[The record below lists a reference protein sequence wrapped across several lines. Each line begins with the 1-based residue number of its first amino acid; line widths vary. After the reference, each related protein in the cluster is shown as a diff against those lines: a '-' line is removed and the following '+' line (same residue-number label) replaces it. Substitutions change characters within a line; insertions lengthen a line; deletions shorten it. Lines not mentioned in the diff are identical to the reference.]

1 MLILTRRIGETIL
14 VGDQVA
20 ITVTRVKG
28 RQVGLA
34 IAAPKAIHVLRAEL
48 AERKEDRPGKS
59 P

>member
-1 MLILTRRIGETIL
+1 MLCLTRRIGETIL

-34 IAAPKAIHVLRAEL
+34 IAAPKEIQVPRAEL
-48 AERKEDRPGKS
+48 AERKDDRPEKR

>member
-1 MLILTRRIGETIL
+1 MLCLTRRIGETIL

-34 IAAPKAIHVLRAEL
+34 LAAPKEIQVLRAEL
-48 AERKEDRPGKS
+48 AERTDDRPEKR